1 MLGTG
6 FHCCHLPQYRR
17 PIKTVGQFQIG
28 EYRVPFGQ
36 GAGLVHRHH
45 PGILQQLQ
53 GLALAKQHAQ
63 LGTATSADH
72 DRGRCGQAHGTGA
85 GNDQHRYRID
95 QGEGQRRFRADH
107 QPDQEGQQR
116 RAHHRGHEPH
126 GDFVHYRLDRQL
138 GALGLFDQSDDLRQ
152 HRLPAH
158 GGGAQGKGP
167 GLVHGTADH
176 RAALGFF
183 HRYRLA
189 GDHRLVHIAAAVEHF
204 TVHRNPLAGSD
215 LDQITGQHLGH
226 RHIDQLTVPLHMGH
240 SRLQADQTL
249 DRLGSPPPGLGFQI
263 ATEQDQRDYH
273 RRRFVIDVDR
283 ALGQQSRQEGGD
295 HRIAIGRSGTHRHQR
310 VHVGCQPQQC
320 RNALLIETPPRQD
333 QHQGG
338 QDKLQIPAVLH
349 ADGAVHQLVHAG
361 DHVRAHLDD
370 EHRQGQHRSNQQ
382 VAPQGLAF
390 ALLARCIGFG
400 TGTGL
405 AQQTSGIPGSGH
417 RIHQR
422 LFTGHTLDAGPLGG
436 QIHHHSGHSGH
447 RLEHPL
453 DPTDTGGAGH
463 VLHRQLGGAGQHPVT
478 GLLHRLH
485 QRGTVQRSGSAD
497 IRPLG
502 RQVDRHRLH
511 PLDPGQGL
519 FHPPD
524 TGSTGH
530 ALDGE
535 AQGGWFGI
543 AGGKSHLAPVL
554 LN

>member
-1 MLGTG
+1 MQRFT
-6 FHCCHLPQYRR
+6 
-17 PIKTVGQFQIG
+17 
-28 EYRVPFGQ
+28 
-36 GAGLVHRHH
+36 
-45 PGILQQLQ
+45 
-53 GLALAKQHAQ
+53 LAKQHAEF
-63 LGTATSADH
+63 GATPGADH
-72 DRGRCGQAHGTGA
+72 DRGRRRQPHGTGA
-85 GNDQHRYRID
+85 GNDQHRHGVD
-95 QGEGQRRFRADH
+95 QGKGQRRFRAEY
-107 QPDQEGQQR
+107 QPDQKGQQGCT
-116 RAHHRGHEPH
+116 HHRRHEPH
-126 GDFVHYRLDRQL
+126 RDLVHHRLNRQF
-138 GALGLFDQSDDLRQ
+138 GGLGLLYQPDNLRQ

-158 GGGAQGKGP
+158 SGGAQGKGT
-167 GLVHGTADH
+167 GLVDRAADYRAAGLLLHRHRLTADH
-176 RAALGFF
+176 RLVNVALAFQQLAI
-183 HRYRLA
+183 HR
-189 GDHRLVHIAAAVEHF
+189 H
-204 TVHRNPLAGSD
+204 PLAGPD
-215 LDQITGQHLGH
+215 LNHIVEQHLADGQ
-226 RHIDQLTVPLHMGH
+226 IDQLPVAHYPGG
-240 SRLQADQTL
+240 SGLQADQPL
-249 DRLGSPPPGLGFQI
+249 NRLGSPPPRLGFQI
-263 ATEQDQRDYH
+263 AAQQDQRHYD
-273 RRRFVIDVDR
+273 RGRFVIDVDR
-283 ALGQQSRQEGGD
+283 ALRQQLRQEGGD
-295 HRIAIGRSGTHRHQR
+295 HREQVGCRGADGDQR
-310 VHVGCQPQQC
+310 VHVRCQTRQ
-320 RNALLIETPPRQD
+320 RREALLVETPARQD

-349 ADGAVHQLVHAG
+349 ADGTVYQCMHAG

-370 EHRQGQHRSNQQ
+370 EHRQGQHGGNQQ
-382 VAPQGLAF
+382 VTPQGLAL
-390 ALLARCIGFG
+390 ALLARRIGLG
-400 TGTGL
+400 TGTRL
-405 AQQTSGIPGSGH
+405 AQQTRGISGPGH
-417 RIHQR
+417 RIDQC
-422 LFTGHTLDAGPLGG
+422 LCAGHTLDTGPLGG